1 MTREI
6 LERKRFT
13 IEDQERFARLSGDR
27 NPLHMDPVAA
37 RRTQAGA
44 PVVHGIHTLLWF
56 LDVLSRKHPDLPPFG
71 TVNVRFEKLL
81 YVGETAE
88 AIVTHCDASGVRAEV
103 TAAGTLVVRVTGTF
117 GKPKPPN
124 PTVADTEMPVQR
136 PLLPAELSL
145 KEIAGRTGRV
155 GFAGSPGEIAR
166 AFPDAARAWGERRV
180 AAFACCT
187 YLVGMVCPGLHSI
200 FGGLVLTRCEEAD
213 ERDAISF
220 RVTLSD
226 PRFRLVRMEISG
238 GGLAGNLE
246 TFVRQPPV
254 AQAGMAELA
263 GRITPG
269 EFAGTTALIV
279 GGSRGLGE
287 LTAKILAAGG
297 AQVLIT
303 YAAGQ
308 ADTERVRDGM
318 TTQGGNCEML
328 HYDVR
333 APAGAQLVNLAK
345 EPAELY
351 YFATPAIFRRKTGV
365 FAQDKFNDFFL
376 FYVTGFYDLCQML
389 CRRRSQGISA
399 FYPSSTAVETRPAGM
414 TEYAMVK
421 AAGEILCTDMM
432 AYETR
437 IHITIKRLPRLPTD
451 QTATLMQAEAAD
463 PVEVIVPI
471 VREVHARSDARSKQR
486 PVNAATSSAS
496 QSVVFGSCDA
506 SPEELPTR
514 DRLDAGDPADD
525 EIRCLAHDTRRD
537 TLG

>member
-1 MTREI
+1 MTRES

-13 IEDQERFARLSGDR
+13 TEDQERFARLSGDR

-56 LDVLSRKHPDLPPFG
+56 LDVLSRKRPDLPSFG

-88 AIVTHCDASGVRAEV
+88 AILTHCDGSGVRAAV

-117 GKPKPPN
+117 GILKPPH
-124 PTVADTEMPVQR
+124 PLRADVEMPVQR
-136 PLLPAELSL
+136 PVLPAELSL
-145 KEIAGRTGRV
+145 KELAGRTGRV
-155 GFAGSPGEIAR
+155 GFAGSPAEVAR
-166 AFPDAARAWGERRV
+166 AFPDAARAWGEQRV
-180 AAFACCT
+180 AAFACGT

-200 FGGLVLTRCEEAD
+200 FGGLALTRCEEANQ
-213 ERDAISF
+213 RDAIDF
-220 RVTLSD
+220 RVTVSD

-246 TFVRQPPV
+246 SFVRQPPV
-254 AQAGMAELA
+254 VQAGIAELA
-263 GRITPG
+263 GRIAPG

-287 LTAKILAAGG
+287 LTAKMLAAGG

-303 YAAGQ
+303 YAAGR
-308 ADTERVRDGM
+308 ADAERVQHEI
-318 TTQGGNCEML
+318 TTQAGKCTIL

-333 APAGAQLVNLAK
+333 APAEAQLMNLAK
-345 EPAELY
+345 VPAELY
-351 YFATPAIFRRKTGV
+351 YFATPAIFRRKSGD

-376 FYVTGFYDLCQML
+376 FYVTGFYDLCQTL
-389 CRRRSQGISA
+389 CRRWPQGISV

-432 AYETR
+432 ACESR
-437 IHITIKRLPRLPTD
+437 IHITVRRLPRLPTD

-463 PVEVIVPI
+463 PVEVMLPI
-471 VREVHARSDARSKQR
+471 VREVHARSGAKREQR
-486 PVNAATSSAS
+486 LVDGN
-496 QSVVFGSCDA
+496 
-506 SPEELPTR
+506 
-514 DRLDAGDPADD
+514 
-525 EIRCLAHDTRRD
+525 
-537 TLG
+537 